1 MYLIEARE
9 VNTRNVLAAF
19 VEIAVLL
26 FLSVGVHGE
35 EPALVIENAR
45 VIVGNGD
52 IREGATVVIAEGR
65 IQRISSEAVRLEGVK
80 TVDARGK
87 TLMPGLIDAHIH
99 FGLSGSSREVFREQI
114 EAQAPRY
121 LEDFLRYGVT
131 TVRSM
136 ADPLDLIL
144 ELRQAVEEARIAGPR
159 IVLVGPCF
167 TAPGGHPVAT
177 MGGNGAIE
185 VDNVDAAREAVREL
199 AAKDVDAIK
208 AVLEEGHG
216 VGMPDVTLPRLSTE
230 VLRAIV
236 DEAHRCGLKANVHT
250 HREPDVVDAIDC
262 GADGVEH
269 GVCDVPIRDP
279 RWIERMAER
288 NMVYTPTLWIVSAL
302 EKEAGWLAIAQQNL
316 KRISDEGVTVCLGT
330 DTLCAM
336 PRPGLNT
343 IQEMEYMAEAGLTPA
358 QVIQAGTRNA
368 AAHLGLLADLGT
380 VEPGKIADLILI
392 DGDPLQDISAMH
404 KVSMVIQAGRIV
416 YEAGVGT
423 ATAAAT
429 EMPARENPV
438 VWFDIPVTDLA
449 RATAF
454 YESVFQVTLSPM
466 KFGPVEM
473 AFFPA
478 QAGAR
483 GAPGALVKGSGTTP
497 GPQGV
502 VVYFHTADIDGT
514 LQRAR
519 KQSAAVILPKTPI
532 GPFCIVAVIEDS
544 EGNRIGLR
552 SPP

>member
-1 MYLIEARE
+1 MYLIESRQ
-9 VNTRNVLAAF
+9 VNTRNVLTVLF
-19 VEIAVLL
+19 EIAVLL

-35 EPALVIENAR
+35 EPTLLIENAR

-52 IREGATVVIAEGR
+52 VQEAATVIIAEGR
-65 IQRISSEAVRLEGVK
+65 IQHVSSEAVPLEGVK

-99 FGLSGSSREVFREQI
+99 FGLSGSSREVFRKQI

-136 ADPLDLIL
+136 ADPLDLVL

-177 MGGNGAIE
+177 MGSNGAIE
-185 VDNVDAAREAVREL
+185 VDNIDAAREAVRQL

-250 HREPDVVDAIDC
+250 HREPDVIDAIQC

-279 RWIERMAER
+279 RWIERMAEQ

-302 EKEAGWLAIAQQNL
+302 EKESGWLAIAQQNL

-330 DTLCAM
+330 DTLCSM
-336 PRPGLNT
+336 PHPGLNT

-358 QVIQAGTRNA
+358 QIIQAGTRNA
-368 AAHLGLLADLGT
+368 AAHLGLLTDLGT

-392 DGDPLQDISAMH
+392 DGDPLQDISAMR

-416 YEAGVGT
+416 HEAAAG
-423 ATAAAT
+423 TAAAT
-429 EMPARENPV
+429 GTPAQENPV
-438 VWFDIPVTDLA
+438 IWFDIPVTDLA

-454 YESVFQVTLSPM
+454 YEYVFQVTLSPM
-466 KFGPVEM
+466 KFGPVEL

-478 QAGAR
+478 QTGAR
-483 GAPGALVKGSGTTP
+483 GAPGALVKGSGITP
-497 GPQGV
+497 GPNGV
-502 VVYFHTADIDGT
+502 VVYFHTTDIDAT
-514 LQRAR
+514 LQRAQ
-519 KQSAAVILPKTPI
+519 KQSAAIILPKTPI

-552 SPP
+552 SPQ

>member
-1 MYLIEARE
+1 MYPTEARQ
-9 VNTRNVLAAF
+9 VNTRNVLTVLF
-19 VEIAVLL
+19 EIAVLL
-26 FLSVGVHGE
+26 FLSVGAHGE
-35 EPALVIENAR
+35 EPTLVIENAR

-52 IREGATVVIAEGR
+52 VQEAATVIIAEGR
-65 IQRISSEAVRLEGVK
+65 IQRVSSEGVPLEGVK

-99 FGLSGSSREVFREQI
+99 FGLSGSSQEVFRKQI
-114 EAQAPRY
+114 EAQPPRY

-136 ADPLDLIL
+136 GDRLDLVL
-144 ELRQAVEEARIAGPR
+144 ELRQAVKEARIAGPR

-167 TAPGGHPVAT
+167 TAPGGHPAAT
-177 MGGNGAIE
+177 MGKNGAIE
-185 VDNVDAAREAVREL
+185 VDNIDAAREAVREL
-199 AAKDVDAIK
+199 AAKGVDAIK
-208 AVLEEGHG
+208 AVLEEGYG
-216 VGMPDVTLPRLSTE
+216 VGMPDVTLPRLSRE

-236 DEAHRCGLKANVHT
+236 DEAHKCGLKANVHT
-250 HREPDVVDAIDC
+250 HREPDIIDAIHC

-279 RWIERMAER
+279 RWIERMVEQNA
-288 NMVYTPTLWIVSAL
+288 VYTPTLWIVSAL
-302 EKEAGWLAIAQQNL
+302 EKESGWLAIAQQNL

-330 DTLCAM
+330 DTLCSM
-336 PRPGLNT
+336 PHPGLNT
-343 IQEMEYMAEAGLTPA
+343 IQEMEYMAQAGLTPA
-358 QVIQAGTRNA
+358 QVIQAGTQNA

-392 DGDPLQDISAMH
+392 DGDPLQDISAMR

-416 YEAGVGT
+416 HESAAGT
-423 ATAAAT
+423 AAETGI
-429 EMPARENPV
+429 PAQENAV
-438 VWFDIPVTDLA
+438 IWFEIPVTDMA

-454 YESVFQVTLSPM
+454 YEYVFQVKLSPM
-466 KFGPVEM
+466 KFGPMEM

-483 GAPGALVKGSGTTP
+483 GAPGALMKGEAFQPSQQGIQIHFNTP
-497 GPQGV
+497 
-502 VVYFHTADIDGT
+502 DIDGT
-514 LQRAR
+514 LQRAQ
-519 KQSAAVILPKTPI
+519 KQSAAIILPKTPI